1 MHLNPQEKLFESFFF
16 IDNCQIA
23 PKKTMEYL
31 KLTDPTKKNN

>member
-23 PKKTMEYL
+23 QKKHDGIFKT
-31 KLTDPTKKNN
+31 N